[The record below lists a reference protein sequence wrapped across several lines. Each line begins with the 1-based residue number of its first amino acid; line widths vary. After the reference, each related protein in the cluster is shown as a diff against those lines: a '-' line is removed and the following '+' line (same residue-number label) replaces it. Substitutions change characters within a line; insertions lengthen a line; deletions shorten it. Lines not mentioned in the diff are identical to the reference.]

1 MQHTIC
7 NMQKQTPTK
16 WGRLTADLKTREQVA
31 YEALRQAVIA
41 GRWKP
46 GESLV
51 ISRIALD
58 MGISRI
64 PVTNAVKRLASEG
77 FLRVRPHQEAVVAPL
92 IPAEIREIYLMR
104 ANLESL
110 AVAEAARNITPDDLV
125 DIRRLNEEIRT
136 VSAAEDSTIEQIRT
150 ADKAFHARIREVA
163 NMPHLSQTLQNYA
176 DQCEYYR
183 ACLLD
188 QHHFA
193 SPTPEGHEPLINA
206 LESRD
211 IDQLQVLMKDHV
223 LLGMHLILNALEKS

>member
-1 MQHTIC
+1 
-7 NMQKQTPTK
+7 MQKEMPPK
-16 WGRLTADLKTREQVA
+16 WGQISTDLKTREQVA
-31 YEALRQAVIA
+31 YEALRQAVIT
-41 GRWKP
+41 GTWKP

-104 ANLESL
+104 ATLESL
-110 AVAEAARNITPDDLV
+110 AVKEAARNITPDDMV

-136 VSAAEDSTIEQIRT
+136 VSTSDSSTIEQIRT
-150 ADKAFHARIREVA
+150 VDKAFHARIRAVA
-163 NMPHLSQTLQNYA
+163 NMPHLSQTLRNYA

-193 SPTPEGHEPLINA
+193 SPTPEGHEQLISA
-206 LESRD
+206 LESQD
-211 IDQLQVLMKDHV
+211 VDQLQPLMNDHV
-223 LLGMHLILNALEKS
+223 LLGMHLILKALEKS

>member
-1 MQHTIC
+1 MQD
-7 NMQKQTPTK
+7 QTPVK

-41 GRWKP
+41 GKWKP

-104 ANLESL
+104 AALESL
-110 AVAEAARNITPDDLV
+110 AAAEAAANIASHDLA

-136 VSAAEDSTIEQIRT
+136 VSTAPSSTIEQIRT
-150 ADKAFHARIREVA
+150 VDKAFHARIREVA
-163 NMPHLSQTLQNYA
+163 NLPHLSQTLQNYA

-193 SPTPEGHEPLINA
+193 SPTPEGHQPLIDA
-206 LESRD
+206 LESGD
-211 IDQLQVLMKDHV
+211 TEELQSLMKDHV
-223 LLGMHLILNALEKS
+223 LLGMHLILNALGKPS